1 MANDIALSS
10 AVRTNLLAL
19 NRTQDLINRTQE
31 RLSTGLKV
39 ASPIDDATAFF
50 EAKALNDR
58 ALDLG
63 ERKAGIDQ
71 GISAITTALNAI
83 EAIDTLVRQME
94 GLAISAKTATG
105 NQLAAIKSQFD
116 GLLGQITNLA
126 NDASYQGTNLVNST
140 TSQLE
145 IAFSTDTV
153 SKLVIQGFDLT
164 TAGLTVTT
172 AGAFSL
178 STVLDVRLNEID
190 ATLSTLRGQ
199 AQSIG
204 SNVALLQTRLDF
216 TERYVNDHEGGAGKL
231 TLAEINEE
239 GANLVA
245 LQTRQQLG
253 IGALSFAGQAEQ
265 SILRLF
271 Q

>member
-1 MANDIALSS
+1 MANDITLSS

-31 RLSTGLKV
+31 RLATGLEV
-39 ASPIDDATAFF
+39 SSPIDDATAFF
-50 EAKALNDR
+50 EAKALSDR
-58 ALDLG
+58 ALDLD
-63 ERKAGIDQ
+63 ERKTGIDQ

-83 EAIDTLVRQME
+83 ESIDTLVRQME

-105 NQLAAIKSQFD
+105 NQLSAIKTQFD
-116 GLLGQITNLA
+116 ELRSQITNLA

-140 TSQLE
+140 ATELE
-145 IAFSTDTV
+145 IAFSTDTA
-153 SKLVIQGFDLT
+153 SKLVVQGFDLT
-164 TAGLTVTT
+164 TAGLNITT

-178 STVLDVRLNEID
+178 STVLDARLTEID
-190 ATLSTLRGQ
+190 AALSTLRGQ

-204 SNVALLQTRLDF
+204 SNVALLQARLDF
-216 TERYVNDHEGGAGKL
+216 TESYVNDHEAGAGKL
-231 TLAEINEE
+231 TLADWNEE

-253 IGALSFAGQAEQ
+253 VSALSFAGQAEQ

>member
-1 MANDIALSS
+1 MANDITLSS

-31 RLSTGLKV
+31 RLATGLEV

-50 EAKALNDR
+50 EAKALSDR
-58 ALDLG
+58 ALDLE
-63 ERKAGIDQ
+63 ERKTGIDQ

-83 EAIDTLVRQME
+83 ESIDTLVRQME

-105 NQLAAIKSQFD
+105 NQLSAIKTQFD
-116 GLLGQITNLA
+116 ELLSQITNLA

-140 TSQLE
+140 ATELE

-153 SKLVIQGFDLT
+153 SKLVVQGFDLT
-164 TAGLTVTT
+164 NAGLNITT

-178 STVLDVRLNEID
+178 STVLGARLIEID
-190 ATLSTLRGQ
+190 AALSTLRGQ

-204 SNVALLQTRLDF
+204 SNVALLQARLDF
-216 TERYVNDHEGGAGKL
+216 TENYVNDHEAGAGKL

-265 SILRLF
+265 SILQLF

>member
-19 NRTQDLINRTQE
+19 ENTQSLINRTQE
-31 RLSTGLKV
+31 RLATGLKV

-50 EAKALNDR
+50 EAKALDDR
-58 ALDLG
+58 ALDLD
-63 ERKAGIDQ
+63 ERKSGIDQ
-71 GISAITTALNAI
+71 AISSVTTALEAI
-83 EAIDTLVRQME
+83 ESIDTLVRQLK

-105 NQLAAIKSQFD
+105 NQLASLTVQFD
-116 GLLGQITNLA
+116 EILGQITNLA
-126 NDASYQGTNLVNST
+126 NDASYQGTNLVNSS

-145 IAFSTDTV
+145 VAFSTDTN
-153 SKLVIQGFDLT
+153 SKLVIQGFNLT
-164 TAGLTVTT
+164 TAGLNVTT
-172 AGAFSL
+172 AGNFSL
-178 STVLDVRLNEID
+178 NSVINSRISELD
-190 ATLSTLRGQ
+190 AALSTLRGR

-204 SNVALLQTRLDF
+204 SSVALLEARLDF
-216 TERYVNDHEGGAGKL
+216 TSKYVNTHEEGSGKL

-253 IGALSFAGQAEQ
+253 ISALSFAGQAEQ
-265 SILRLF
+265 SILQLF

>member
-19 NRTQDLINRTQE
+19 NTTQDLINRTQE

-39 ASPIDDATAFF
+39 KSPIDNATAFF
-50 EAKALNDR
+50 EAKALSDR
-58 ALDLG
+58 ALDLD
-63 ERKAGIDQ
+63 ERKSGIDQ
-71 GISAITTALNAI
+71 AISSVTTALGAI
-83 EAIDTLVRQME
+83 ESIDTLVRQMK
-94 GLAISAKTATG
+94 GLAISAKTSTG
-105 NQLAAIKSQFD
+105 NQLAAIKVQFD
-116 GLLGQITNLA
+116 ELLGQITNLA

-140 TSQLE
+140 ATQLE
-145 IAFSTDTV
+145 VNFSTDTI

-164 TAGLTVTT
+164 TAGLTIST
-172 AGAFSL
+172 AGTFSL
-178 STVLDVRLNEID
+178 STVIDARISEID
-190 ATLSTLRGQ
+190 ASLSTLRGR

-204 SNVALLQTRLDF
+204 SNVALLEARLDF
-216 TERYVNDHEGGAGKL
+216 TEQYVNTHEEGSGKL
-231 TLAEINEE
+231 TLADINEE